1 MGKVAKIITAAPVGY
16 DGYLVE
22 VEGDITKGLPAF
34 SIVGL
39 GNKAIDEAKERVKSA
54 IANSFLEYPARRIT
68 INLAPAELPKDG
80 THYDL
85 PIAISLLA
93 ASGQL
98 HLSEVETAL
107 FAGELALDGSI
118 RPVSGIIS
126 IVEAA
131 ARTKKVT
138 TAYIPLEN
146 LPQAQL
152 IEGLVIIGVSS
163 LKELFLHL
171 KKEKIISTQC
181 PPTAITSSNT
191 VDQKTGAVLDDV
203 IGQEQAKRAL
213 IIAAAGRHNLLL
225 KGPPG
230 SGKTLLAKITT
241 SLLPSLSKEE
251 QLAVTKIHSIAGLSI
266 DTIITD
272 RPFRAPHHTASQIS
286 LVGGGNKAKPG
297 EVSLAHL
304 GVLFLDEMPE
314 YARSTLESLRQPLE
328 DKYISVARA
337 TSRATYPAD
346 FMLIGTM
353 NPCPCGYYGDASH
366 ECTCSIQQILNYQKR
381 ISGPLLDRIDL
392 IVSVSKV
399 PHEQIL
405 QLDSLKKSQHN
416 TAIRDIE
423 NVRSIQNKRYGCSDK
438 YNSLLSSR
446 EIRSMLQASPASL
459 SLLTEAAKK
468 LDLSVRAT
476 FRIARVAR
484 TIADLE
490 NSPDILPSH
499 IAEALQ
505 YRS

>member
-1 MGKVAKIITAAPVGY
+1 MGTVAKICTAAPVGY
-16 DGYLVE
+16 DGYIVE
-22 VEGDITKGLPAF
+22 VEGDITRGLPSF

-54 IANSFLEYPARRIT
+54 IANSLLEYPARRIT

-80 THYDL
+80 THYDV
-85 PIAISLLA
+85 PIAVAILV

-98 HLSEVETAL
+98 QAAEVKSAL
-107 FAGELALDGSI
+107 FAGELALDGSV
-118 RPVSGIIS
+118 RPVSGIVP

-131 ARTKKVT
+131 RAKKVS
-138 TAYIPLEN
+138 TAYVPIEN
-146 LPQAQL
+146 LEQAGL
-152 IEGLVIIGVSS
+152 IEGIELIGVRS
-163 LKELFLHL
+163 LKDLFLHL
-171 KKEKIISTQC
+171 KKEKVIDQHTTVEETHPDPAYNVSST
-181 PPTAITSSNT
+181 
-191 VDQKTGAVLDDV
+191 VLDDV

-213 IIAAAGRHNLLL
+213 VIAAAGRHNLLL

-241 SLLPSLSKEE
+241 TLLPQLSREE

-266 DTIITD
+266 HGILTR
-272 RPFRAPHHTASQIS
+272 RPFRSPHHTASQIS
-286 LVGGGNKAKPG
+286 LIGGGTKAKPG

-314 YARSTLESLRQPLE
+314 YNRSALEALRQPLE
-328 DKYISVARA
+328 DRAVSITRA
-337 TSRATYPAD
+337 TSRAIYPAD

-353 NPCPCGYYGDASH
+353 NPCPCGYYGDATH
-366 ECTCSIQQILNYQKR
+366 ECSCSAQQIMNYQKR

-392 IVSVSKV
+392 IVNVSKV

-405 QLDSLKKSQHN
+405 VAESLRKDQHN
-416 TAIRDIE
+416 AALKLIDSARKMQ
-423 NVRSIQNKRYGCSDK
+423 IQRYSRGDK
-438 YNSLLSSR
+438 YNSLLTSR
-446 EIRSMLQASPASL
+446 EVREAIHRNPAAL
-459 SLLTEAAKK
+459 ELLTNAAKK

-476 FRIARVAR
+476 FRVARVAR

-490 NSPDILPSH
+490 CSEDILPTH

-505 YRS
+505 YRN